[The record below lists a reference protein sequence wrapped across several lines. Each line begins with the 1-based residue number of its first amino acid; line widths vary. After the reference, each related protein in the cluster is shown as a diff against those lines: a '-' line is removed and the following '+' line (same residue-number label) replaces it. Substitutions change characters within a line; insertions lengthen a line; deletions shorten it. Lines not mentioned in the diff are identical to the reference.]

1 MNVEEEGCH
10 PPGVGLQKQRQEC
23 VDGVETLLSGK

>member
-10 PPGVGLQKQRQEC
+10 PPGVGLQKRRQEC

>member
-10 PPGVGLQKQRQEC
+10 PLGVGLQKRRQEC
-23 VDGVETLLSGK
+23 VVGVETLLSGK